1 MKGGA
6 FLSPEEDTMDHEP
19 FYRLLIDG
27 EIDTYTRAEWD
38 EELGDYVHHLIEPEE
53 YAKAKADGKDVREVT
68 L

>member
-1 MKGGA
+1 
-6 FLSPEEDTMDHEP
+6 MDHKP

-38 EELGDYVHHLIEPEE
+38 KELGDYVHHLIEPEE